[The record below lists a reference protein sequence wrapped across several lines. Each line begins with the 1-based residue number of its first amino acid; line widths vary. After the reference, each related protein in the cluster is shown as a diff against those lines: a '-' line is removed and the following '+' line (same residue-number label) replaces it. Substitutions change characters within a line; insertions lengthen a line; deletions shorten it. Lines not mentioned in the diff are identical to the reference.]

1 MLEELR
7 DDRACT
13 SRIESVGG
21 CDTSPCLFQSTIFVV
36 LWTEQRC
43 RPTIHTFVQ
52 HLRFHTCEHSSLARV
67 PNLRRQ
73 CFCYLLPI
81 CFNLPVR
88 THPQGKGIWWWD
100 RMDPIC
106 RRELTVFVWSGHCLS
121 PYTPLHRNEVSSLF
135 TFSVDYE
142 PISAVFYAVQ
152 EILNVPIVDLDS
164 TRITQNVVN
173 SQQQTLMSYPVI
185 I

>member
-1 MLEELR
+1 MLEELC

-43 RPTIHTFVQ
+43 RPTIYTFVQ
-52 HLRFHTCEHSSLARV
+52 HLMFQTCDIIEHSSLARL

-81 CFNLPVR
+81 YFDLPVR
-88 THPQGKGIWWWD
+88 AHPQGKGTWWRD

-106 RRELTVFVWSGHCLS
+106 RRELVWSGHCLS
-121 PYTPLHRNEVSSLF
+121 PYTPLHRNEVSSLLALIMNRF
-135 TFSVDYE
+135 MLLRCSRKL
-142 PISAVFYAVQ
+142 
-152 EILNVPIVDLDS
+152 ILNVPIADLDS
-164 TRITQNVVN
+164 TRITQ
-173 SQQQTLMSYPVI
+173 MW
-185 I
+185 